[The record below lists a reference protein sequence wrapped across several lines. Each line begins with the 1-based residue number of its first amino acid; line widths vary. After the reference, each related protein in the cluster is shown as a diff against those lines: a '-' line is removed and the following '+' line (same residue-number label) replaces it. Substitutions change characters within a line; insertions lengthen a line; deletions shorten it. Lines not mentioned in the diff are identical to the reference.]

1 MTFTG
6 PVPADVY
13 AVCTLLVAKRGV
25 PSDDQKRLLRS
36 YCGVE
41 RVGDYE
47 KYRELAAK
55 VVIHAAT
62 CGKADVC
69 RD

>member
-1 MTFTG
+1 MTLSG
-6 PVPADVY
+6 PVPGDVY
-13 AVCTLLVAKRGV
+13 AVCVLLVAKRGV
-25 PSDDQKRLLRS
+25 PTDDQKRLLRS

-62 CGKADVC
+62 CG
-69 RD
+69 REERW